1 MDTIEEDEE
10 AEMDESTEGLQKEA
24 VVAEVVHSSL
34 EENLVIDDLE
44 CLKEPERKSSASPP
58 SSPSR

>member
-44 CLKEPERKSSASPP
+44 CLKEPKTKSSASPP
-58 SSPSR
+58 RSPSR

>member
-44 CLKEPERKSSASPP
+44 CLKEPETKSSATPP
-58 SSPSR
+58 SSPTR

>member
-44 CLKEPERKSSASPP
+44 CLKEPEIKSSASPP